1 MRLDVVLLPDS
12 PAPELVDRA
21 LLAEE
26 MGFTAVWVAD
36 HFVNPYAPESD
47 WFDGW
52 TMLGA
57 LAVATSKVRLG
68 PLVSA
73 PALRNPALL
82 ALQATTVD
90 HLSGGRLELG
100 LGAGGAPLDLAMT
113 GASAREPAERFAR
126 FAETV
131 DIVDTL
137 LTDGTV
143 EHHGT
148 YYDLEARVQR
158 PLKRPRPPLV
168 LGALAPRA
176 LRFAAARADCLSTYA
191 ASGRLSSGIAQGAE
205 AVEMIEERM
214 RLVDAECARIGRD
227 PGSLR
232 RSLLTFF
239 GYADPLPERGELE
252 EWTRPYREM
261 GIDEFVLYWPS
272 DEDEGKLATLVG

>member
-1 MRLDVVLLPDS
+1 MRLDVVLLPDA
-12 PAPELVDRA
+12 PAHELVDRA
-21 LLAEE
+21 LRAEE

-47 WFDGW
+47 WLDGW
-52 TMLGA
+52 TLLGA
-57 LAVATSKVRLG
+57 LASATSRVKLG

-113 GASAREPAERFAR
+113 GTSAREPAERFAR

-131 DIVDTL
+131 DIVDAL
-137 LTDGTV
+137 LTGGTV
-143 EHHGT
+143 EHHGR

-158 PLKRPRPPLV
+158 PAQSPRPPLV

-176 LRFAAARADCLSTYA
+176 LRLAAARADCLSTYA
-191 ASGRLSSGIAQGAE
+191 ASGRLTGGIAQGAE
-205 AVEMIEERM
+205 AVEMIGERM

-227 PGSLR
+227 PGTLR

-239 GYADPLPERGELE
+239 GYAEPTPSRDAFER
-252 EWTRPYREM
+252 WMQPYREV

-272 DEDEGKLATLVG
+272 DDDAGKLAAIAG